1 MGPELL
7 NFHTLFLSMFCFDSN
22 DHCPSHRRLP
32 WRPSTR
38 QQSKTH
44 AVFSITIHDL
54 SLAAAHTLNPRMK
67 MIWLKFHPV
76 AQWETLHC
84 HPHVSRLY
92 YNYYGSTGYYYYMKT
107 TQTEDIKGCRGQTL
121 KLVPPLTIWG
131 IILSNILQP
140 PECSPKVWG
149 RSDSGHMTKF
159 QHIYVSMFLCL
170 FMSVFVIEFVELCC
184 SIALPVWY
192 GFVYM
197 LLFTVRLPPLPSSA

>member
-7 NFHTLFLSMFCFDSN
+7 NFHTLSLSMFCFDSN

-92 YNYYGSTGYYYYMKT
+92 YNYYGSLVT
-107 TQTEDIKGCRGQTL
+107 TTTTTTTW
-121 KLVPPLTIWG
+121 KLHRLRISRAAEVKHWNCFLLLIIWG
-131 IILSNILQP
+131 IILSNIMQP
-140 PECSPKVWG
+140 PECSPKLWG
-149 RSDSGHMTKF
+149 RSDSGYMTKF
-159 QHIYVSMFLCL
+159 QHIYASMFLCL
-170 FMSVFVIEFVELCC
+170 FMSVFVMWFVELCS
-184 SIALPVWY
+184 SI
-192 GFVYM
+192 VYC
-197 LLFTVRLPPLPSSA
+197 PPSLRCCCVSAVIYS